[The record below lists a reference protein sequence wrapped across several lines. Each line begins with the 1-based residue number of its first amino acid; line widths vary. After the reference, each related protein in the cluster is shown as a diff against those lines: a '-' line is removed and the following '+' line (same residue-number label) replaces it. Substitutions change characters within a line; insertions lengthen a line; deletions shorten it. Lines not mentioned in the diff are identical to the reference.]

1 MTPQDIID
9 ATNTFGRYGVPEENI
24 FQEVMRARYLD
35 YFLFSNPSNAQYG
48 ISIEDLYENMK
59 KTADRLGLYEGD
71 ADTYARVYTLALRV
85 DPMAFAPGAG
95 TARQEVRALLKEAG
109 KKAEEAGQTILFS
122 GAENYL
128 PVLDDLFKDLTTK
141 RIALAMNS
149 PEWKEKL
156 HMVFPRG
163 RMMMEEELD
172 ADTEA
177 YNYIFNWE
185 TSSIAHAASI
195 TRRLSEKG
203 TMDVLI
209 PYALLLENSEEAEDA
224 RKALAAEGKLVS
236 YYDTDL
242 GGKEYAF
249 LRFAGE
255 KSPAVSLANPDLKP
269 ALSMGMIRLSFLL
282 KILQQLTTGISI
294 STHTMDLLRFSRSL
308 QEIFWISIIP
318 SEKCSKVSCLE
329 DFPPDIMTAFLQ
341 KAFLIQESGKT
352 LFPQRRQKKA
362 MKGLLSEAAIL
373 SLQSGMEV

>member
-35 YFLFSNPSNAQYG
+35 YFLFSNSSNAQYG

-209 PYALLLENSEEAEDA
+209 PYALLLEDSEEAEDA

-255 KSPAVSLANPDLKP
+255 KSPAVSFGESGFEAGAFHGYDTLK
-269 ALSMGMIRLSFLL
+269 LL

>member
-35 YFLFSNPSNAQYG
+35 YFLFSNSSNAQYG

-71 ADTYARVYTLALRV
+71 ADTYA
-85 DPMAFAPGAG
+85 
-95 TARQEVRALLKEAG
+95 KEAG

-209 PYALLLENSEEAEDA
+209 PYALLLEDSEEAEDA

-255 KSPAVSLANPDLKP
+255 KSPAVSFGESGFEAGAFHGYDTLKLSSEDFAAADDWNIDIYAYNGSP
-269 ALSMGMIRLSFLL
+269 ALQSILAGNILDLDHSIGKVFEGLMPGRLSAGYYDGLSAE
-282 KILQQLTTGISI
+282 GISDSGIRKDLI
-294 STHTMDLLRFSRSL
+294 SSAPAEEGDEGIAVRSGDLVITVRDGTPPFRQVHFL
-308 QEIFWISIIP
+308 
-318 SEKCSKVSCLE
+318 VLE
-329 DFPPDIMTAFLQ
+329 TVLGRPGRPAFP
-341 KAFLIQESGKT
+341 
-352 LFPQRRQKKA
+352 
-362 MKGLLSEAAIL
+362 
-373 SLQSGMEV
+373 

>member
-209 PYALLLENSEEAEDA
+209 PYALLLEDSEEAEDA

-242 GGKEYAF
+242 GGKE
-249 LRFAGE
+249 LRIPPVCRRKVACRIIWR
-255 KSPAVSLANPDLKP
+255 
-269 ALSMGMIRLSFLL
+269 IR
-282 KILQQLTTGISI
+282 I
-294 STHTMDLLRFSRSL
+294 
-308 QEIFWISIIP
+308 
-318 SEKCSKVSCLE
+318 
-329 DFPPDIMTAFLQ
+329 
-341 KAFLIQESGKT
+341 
-352 LFPQRRQKKA
+352 
-362 MKGLLSEAAIL
+362 
-373 SLQSGMEV
+373 

>member
-1 MTPQDIID
+1 
-9 ATNTFGRYGVPEENI
+9 
-24 FQEVMRARYLD
+24 
-35 YFLFSNPSNAQYG
+35 
-48 ISIEDLYENMK
+48 
-59 KTADRLGLYEGD
+59 
-71 ADTYARVYTLALRV
+71 
-85 DPMAFAPGAG
+85 MAFAPGAG

-209 PYALLLENSEEAEDA
+209 PYALLLEDSEEAEDA

-255 KSPAVSLANPDLKP
+255 KSPAVSFGESGFEAGAFHGYDTLKLSSEDFAAADDWNIDIYAYNGSP
-269 ALSMGMIRLSFLL
+269 AL
-282 KILQQLTTGISI
+282 QSI
-294 STHTMDLLRFSRSL
+294 L

>member
-255 KSPAVSLANPDLKP
+255 KSPAVSF
-269 ALSMGMIRLSFLL
+269 G
-282 KILQQLTTGISI
+282 
-294 STHTMDLLRFSRSL
+294 
-308 QEIFWISIIP
+308 
-318 SEKCSKVSCLE
+318 
-329 DFPPDIMTAFLQ
+329 
-341 KAFLIQESGKT
+341 ESG
-352 LFPQRRQKKA
+352 F
-362 MKGLLSEAAIL
+362 EAGAFHGYDSDAVSYGYVSACRPSTASAWI
-373 SLQSGMEV
+373 